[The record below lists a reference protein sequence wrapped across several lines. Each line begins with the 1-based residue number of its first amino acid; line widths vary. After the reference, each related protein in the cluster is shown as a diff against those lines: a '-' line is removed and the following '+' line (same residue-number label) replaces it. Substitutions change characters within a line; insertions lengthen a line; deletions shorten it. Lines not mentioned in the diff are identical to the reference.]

1 MAAPTGITGM
11 TGLQGLRGLQGPPRY
26 AFQGPPY
33 GSNSAR
39 ITTSTPTGDTGEL
52 YLTPQNMGTWFNI
65 TADAVG
71 DGNPAPLTIYLPQV
85 VGGSGYNPIYGV
97 GPTGTI
103 SSAVGRTTLI
113 TYTTSTPVADL
124 GLRANALITI
134 TGTLNNPTNVIPT
147 GQVRILPAPTG
158 PTGSTFSVA
167 ATTNTSSSSSGE
179 GAVQETTAV
188 ETTNEAFPTPEQAG
202 NFWLIKN
209 NHDRNLL
216 VTFSNSKVTYEG
228 DDLTDELTLT
238 QGYKMTVLYTGSN
251 FIVL

>member
-1 MAAPTGITGM
+1 MATGITGM

-26 AFQGPPY
+26 AFRGPPFGY
-33 GSNSAR
+33 TSAR
-39 ITTSTPTGDTGEL
+39 LTISTPTGDTGKI
-52 YLTPQNMGTWFNI
+52 YLTPQNIGTWYNL

-71 DGNPAPLTIYLPQV
+71 NGDPAPLTIYLP
-85 VGGSGYNPIYGV
+85 GYDPIYDV

-103 SSAVGRTTLI
+103 SSAVGFNTYI

-167 ATTNTSSSSSGE
+167 ATTNTSSSSSGA
-179 GAVQETTAV
+179 GAVQESTAV

-202 NFWLIKN
+202 NFWLFKN
-209 NHDRNLL
+209 NDDKDMSI
-216 VTFSNSKVTYEG
+216 TFSNGVVTYDG
-228 DDLTDELTLT
+228 NDLATSLTLER
-238 QGYKMTVLYTGSN
+238 GYKMTVLYTGTN

>member
-11 TGLQGLRGLQGPPRY
+11 TGLQGLRGLEGPPRY
-26 AFQGPPY
+26 AFRGPPFGY
-33 GSNSAR
+33 TTAR
-39 ITTSTPTGDTGEL
+39 LTTSTPTGDTGVI
-52 YLTPQNMGTWFNI
+52 YLTPQNLGTWYNL

-71 DGNPAPLTIYLPQV
+71 NGNPAPLTIHLP
-85 VGGSGYNPIYGV
+85 GYNPTYGL

-103 SSAVGRTTLI
+103 SSAIGRTTHI
-113 TYTTSTPVADL
+113 TYTTTTPVADL

-167 ATTNTSSSSSGE
+167 ATTNTSTSSSGA

-202 NFWLIKN
+202 NFWLFKN
-209 NHDRNLL
+209 NDDKDMSI
-216 VTFSNSKVTYEG
+216 TFSNGSPIYRGSAVTS
-228 DDLTDELTLT
+228 LTLERSH
-238 QGYKMTVLYTGSN
+238 KMTVLYTGSN